1 MGLPSGTVTF
11 LFTDIEGS
19 TSLWESAPDGMR
31 AALERHDALVRN
43 AINAHGG
50 HVFSTGGDGLVA
62 VFARA
67 ADAMASASQ
76 AQAALTAEA
85 WPESAPVRVRMGVHT
100 GEAIERGGDYFGPA
114 LNRAARLMAMGHG
127 GQVLVSHATEQLI
140 EESLATGLELV
151 DLGEHRL
158 RDLSRPE
165 RIFQLR
171 APGCDTQF
179 PELRSLDAAR
189 TNLPVQLTSFIGR
202 EKDVKAVDALLG
214 EHRMVTLTGVGGV
227 GKTRLALQVA
237 AEALDNFPDG
247 VWLLELAPLGEPSRL
262 VEALA
267 AALSVEPIP
276 GKTIEQA
283 ILDKVEGS
291 RILLVLDN
299 CEHLL
304 DEARRVVRKLVRAAP
319 RLVVLATSREPLGA
333 PGEQVVPL
341 RSLNSQSSVRLFA
354 ERAVAVDASFILG
367 DADREQ
373 VTHLCRRLD
382 GIPLAIELAAA
393 RVRMFS
399 PAELAEHLDQRFRL
413 LTGGRGA
420 VERHHTLR
428 AAIDWS
434 YDMLAAGER
443 AVFDRL
449 SVFGADAH
457 SPPRRRSVAA
467 TASTRSM
474 SSRRCRA

>member
-1 MGLPSGTVTF
+1 
-11 LFTDIEGS
+11 
-19 TSLWESAPDGMR
+19 
-31 AALERHDALVRN
+31 
-43 AINAHGG
+43 
-50 HVFSTGGDGLVA
+50 
-62 VFARA
+62 
-67 ADAMASASQ
+67 
-76 AQAALTAEA
+76 
-85 WPESAPVRVRMGVHT
+85 
-100 GEAIERGGDYFGPA
+100 
-114 LNRAARLMAMGHG
+114 
-127 GQVLVSHATEQLI
+127 
-140 EESLATGLELV
+140 
-151 DLGEHRL
+151 
-158 RDLSRPE
+158 
-165 RIFQLR
+165 
-171 APGCDTQF
+171 
-179 PELRSLDAAR
+179 LRSLDATR
-189 TNLPVQLTSFIGR
+189 TNLPVQLTSFVGR
-202 EKDVKAVDALLG
+202 DEDVKMVDAVLD
-214 EHRMVTLTGVGGV
+214 EHRVVTLTGVGGV

-237 AEALDNFPDG
+237 AEQLDNFPDG
-247 VWLLELAPLGEPSRL
+247 VWLLELASLGEPSRV

-283 ILDKVEGS
+283 ILDKVKAS

-304 DEARRVVRKLVRAAP
+304 DEARRVVGELVQIAP

-341 RSLNSQSSVRLFA
+341 RSLNPQSSVCLFA
-354 ERAVAVDASFILG
+354 DRAAAVDASFALG

-373 VTHLCRRLD
+373 VRHLCRRLD

-393 RVRMFS
+393 RVRLFS
-399 PAELAEHLDQRFRL
+399 PSELAEHLDQRFRL

-449 SVFGADAH
+449 SVFSSGCTLAAAQAGLL
-457 SPPRRRSVAA
+457 RRRH
-467 TASTRSM
+467 RRDR
-474 SSRRCRA
+474 SRRGVVKPDR